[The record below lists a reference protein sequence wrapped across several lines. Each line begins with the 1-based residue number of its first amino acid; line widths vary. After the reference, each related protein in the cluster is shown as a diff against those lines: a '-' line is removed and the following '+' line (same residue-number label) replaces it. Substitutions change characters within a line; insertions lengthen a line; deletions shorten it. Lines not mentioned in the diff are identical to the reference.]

1 MLIFKCIGFHIFYM
15 PRWRRGRRREG
26 PGRPFSDLFITLMP
40 HIKEF
45 VPNPMSKKEPIALSY
60 PEYNLINLIDLEG
73 LTQEEAAKRM
83 KTSRGT
89 VWRLLEN
96 ARKKIAQA
104 LVESRP
110 LVISPEG
117 QIEKYK

>member
-1 MLIFKCIGFHIFYM
+1 M
-15 PRWRRGRRREG
+15 PRWRRGIRKQG
-26 PGRPFSDLFITLMP
+26 PGRPFSDLFITLVP

-45 VPNPMSKKEPIALSY
+45 VPNPRSNKEPIVLSY

-117 QIEKYK
+117 QIEKNK